1 MTGGTISFKI
11 TNQTGT
17 YFRRHKGAQQGDPLS
32 PIFFN
37 FVADCLTTMVKQAQE
52 NKLFTGL
59 AANLIPNAVVILQ
72 YADHTIV
79 CLENDIG
86 GLVT

>member
-1 MTGGTISFKI
+1 
-11 TNQTGT
+11 
-17 YFRRHKGAQQGDPLS
+17 
-32 PIFFN
+32 
-37 FVADCLTTMVKQAQE
+37 MVKQAQE

-59 AANLIPNAVVILQ
+59 AANLIPNAVAILQ
-72 YADHTIV
+72 YADDTIV